1 MVSRVNYCT
10 PNIFSMF
17 FLVSHQWKG
26 NLGSGPLVWKF
37 LGCDPQPFFKRMQ
50 SLGDTVSPGCKKRMS
65 WFCLWQGSGC
75 QNNARILP
83 LARTRIRRYCL
94 QILRNG
100 IFQGPHP
107 LKIKNC
113 GPHPENFQT
122 HGPNPNVEL
131 AYETNGH
138 AASLGWEKKKFIK

>member
-1 MVSRVNYCT
+1 M
-10 PNIFSMF
+10 
-17 FLVSHQWKG
+17 
-26 NLGSGPLVWKF
+26 
-37 LGCDPQPFFKRMQ
+37 
-50 SLGDTVSPGCKKRMS
+50 
-65 WFCLWQGSGC
+65 
-75 QNNARILP
+75 
-83 LARTRIRRYCL
+83 

-138 AASLGWEKKKFIK
+138 AASLGWEKKKVYKVERAKSKVQRGKKNISCKYLPTLRDLHLFHAI